1 MREGIRRVLLGVT
14 VALIAVTLV
23 LGVIDQP
30 PSLNAGDAFLLGF
43 ALMAGGLAVIGFLIV
58 AKQPGNAVGW
68 LFMLGGISVAA
79 SSVSFEW
86 IAVSQD
92 HFDLAL
98 PGTVLAAWFNTWL
111 MVPTVVSMGFLVP
124 LLFPTGHLPSPRW
137 RPVGVLAAIVI
148 VGATLGAATAP
159 GPLGTTGVDDP
170 FALQMPEPLG
180 SLAGLASAVL
190 GVTVA
195 VLTVVAVVQRYRR
208 GTPTERL
215 QLRWFA
221 YPAMLAIVGIS
232 LSAVDDTGP
241 LGTVGWMLV
250 LACIAALPGAVGI
263 AILRYRLYEIDRI
276 ISRTIG
282 WGLVTGLLVG
292 AFAVLVLGLT
302 DVFEPLTGTSTLPV
316 AGATLGVAA
325 LFTPLRDRVQG
336 AVDRRFDRAR
346 YDGERLLA
354 AFSERL
360 RDEVDLVAIRSDVLA
375 TVDAAV
381 RPASVGLWLR
391 ERGGG
396 PS

>member
-1 MREGIRRVLLGVT
+1 M
-14 VALIAVTLV
+14 
-23 LGVIDQP
+23 
-30 PSLNAGDAFLLGF
+30 
-43 ALMAGGLAVIGFLIV
+43 LA
-58 AKQPGNAVGW
+58 
-68 LFMLGGISVAA
+68 GISVAA
-79 SSVSFEW
+79 SSVNFEW

-98 PGTVLAAWFNTWL
+98 PGTVLAAWLNTWL

-159 GPLGTTGVDDP
+159 GPLGPTGIENP
-170 FALQMPEPLG
+170 FAFQLPEPLG

-208 GTPTERL
+208 GTATERL

-232 LSAVDDTGP
+232 LSAIDDTGP

-250 LACIAALPGAVGI
+250 LVCIAALPVAVGI

-282 WGLVTGLLVG
+282 WGLVTGLLVA

-302 DVFEPLTGTSTLPV
+302 DVVEPLTGTSTLPV

-325 LFTPLRDRVQG
+325 LFTPLRNRVQG

-346 YDGERLLA
+346 YDGERLVA

-360 RDEVDLVAIRSDVLA
+360 RDEVDLVAIRSDVIA

-381 RPASVGLWLR
+381 RPASVGVWLR
-391 ERGGG
+391 ERSGG
-396 PS
+396 PR